1 MEETRAFSSFR
12 DPSGFLFYRGGSLFR
27 QVNKVYREDFE
38 LMINSGLY
46 KKLVG
51 KRLLISYSGAD
62 IPPFEPEKAY
72 KVIQPEIIPF
82 ISYPYEWSFSQ
93 LKDAALAILEI
104 QKTAFEFGM
113 SLKDCSAYN
122 IQFYNGRPILIDTLS
137 LQKYQAG
144 EPWVAYRQFCQH
156 FLAPLALMSL
166 KDIRFNQLLRIYLDG
181 IPLDFAKK
189 MLPFKI
195 SLFPHIHLHASVQ
208 SYFQDKQVKT
218 SAYKVSNVSFR
229 GLVDSLES
237 AVSKL
242 RWSAKGTEWG
252 DYYDNTS
259 YSSEAFEDKKAVVG
273 NFLEKIKPRNC
284 WDLGANQGV
293 FSRIAAD
300 KGINVVSFDS
310 DPAAVENNYLE
321 CVKRG
326 AGNILPL
333 LIDLANPSPSIGW
346 QNRERDSFIERG
358 PADVV
363 LALALIHHLAISHN
377 LPLGKIAEFLSGICE
392 FLIVEFVPKD
402 DPQIKRLLA
411 TRKDIFDDYSRE
423 SFERE
428 FSKLFAL
435 ENSARLRDSG
445 RNIYLMRK
453 KRAEK

>member
-1 MEETRAFSSFR
+1 MVFSSFR
-12 DPSGFLFYRGGSLFR
+12 DPSGFLFYRDGCLFR

-46 KKLVG
+46 KKLVED
-51 KRLLISYSGAD
+51 RLLIPHVDAD
-62 IPPFEPEKAY
+62 IPFFEPEKAY
-72 KVIQPEIIPF
+72 KVIKPEVIPF
-82 ISYPYEWSFSQ
+82 ISYPYEWCFSQ
-93 LKDAALAILEI
+93 LKDAALATLKI

-122 IQFYNGRPILIDTLS
+122 IQFYKGLPILIDTLS
-137 LQKYQAG
+137 LQKYQLG
-144 EPWVAYRQFCQH
+144 QPWVAYRQFCQH

-181 IPLDFAKK
+181 VPLDFAKK
-189 MLPFKI
+189 LLPFKM

-218 SAYKVSNVSFR
+218 SAYKISKSSFM
-229 GLVDSLES
+229 GLVDNLEA

-242 RWSAKGTEWG
+242 NWSAKGTEWCE
-252 DYYDNTS
+252 YYDNMS
-259 YSSEAFEDKKAVVG
+259 YSPEAFESKKTVVG
-273 NFLEKIKPRNC
+273 DFLDRIKPRNC
-284 WDLGANQGV
+284 WDLGANQGE
-293 FSRIAAD
+293 FSRIAAA
-300 KGINVVSFDS
+300 KGIYVVSLDH

-321 CVKRG
+321 CDKQAVR
-326 AGNILPL
+326 NIFPL

-346 QNRERDSFIERG
+346 QNQERVSFMERG

-377 LPLGKIAEFLSGICE
+377 LPWEKIAKFLSGICE
-392 FLIVEFVPKD
+392 FLIIEFVPKN

-411 TRKDIFDDYSRE
+411 TRKDIFDDYSQE

-428 FSKLFAL
+428 FNKLFTV
-435 ENSARLRDSG
+435 ENSAQLRDSG
-445 RNIYLMRK
+445 RSIYLMRK
-453 KRAEK
+453 RRA